1 MGGKNEI
8 HNVHAKYFKNIS
20 FLKSIIKLFSSVII
34 NIHAQEKYEK
44 KPRLWLLPIILYFLR
59 DVKLYGFNY
68 NTNIF
73 DLFCRVK

>member
-1 MGGKNEI
+1 MEGKNEI

-20 FLKSIIKLFSSVII
+20 YLKSIIKLFSSVII

-44 KPRLWLLPIILYFLR
+44 KTKTLVAPNNFIFSQRCKIIWF
-59 DVKLYGFNY
+59 Y